1 VSEAVDISAT
11 SVAMPM
17 RSQSAVM
24 MVSIGPSSSMQEERQ
39 LMEEGKG
46 RHCMLWPAEV
56 EI

>member
-11 SVAMPM
+11 SVATPM

-24 MVSIGPSSSMQEERQ
+24 MVSIGPSSSMQEERR

-56 EI
+56 GI